1 MTQEKSAPKVR
12 LTALGVFVGI
22 VPTIPNGK
30 HWLVVQFRSTG
41 RWSSAAM
48 CDTLDEAKKQRK
60 ETFALHKKLLA
71 ERQARR
77 RKP

>member
-22 VPTIPNGK
+22 VPAFPGK
-30 HWLVVQFRSTG
+30 HWLVVQFRRNG
-41 RWSSAAM
+41 QWSSAM
-48 CDTLDEAKKQRK
+48 KCDTRDEAKKQRK
-60 ETFALHKKLLA
+60 KTFALHKKIFA
-71 ERQARR
+71 ERQAKR